1 MIRFLTIFFLL
12 SLTACSAPFIQTSEP
27 VTTTSAET
35 SISASSSPS
44 APLEQDTS
52 YLKDKWQTEQNRPQ
66 PDSAERTPS
75 DMAHEPVNE
84 KANQLTQL
92 GQYLSDTLSL
102 DHLNQW
108 LAGPP
113 AVTVHKVAQTKPL
126 PNPVEDSPKS
136 VGKSSSDCDD
146 IDCET
151 ISEHLFSAPSESQ
164 RTFQPDLWHR
174 IRKGFSL
181 NHDVKDARLQQEL
194 NWYSSH
200 PQYLERTAK
209 RAERYIHYIVEQ
221 AEEKNMPLE
230 LALLP
235 IVESAFD
242 PFAYSHGRASGI
254 WQFIPST
261 GKMYGLKQ
269 DWWYDGR
276 RDIVASTEAA
286 LSYLQSL
293 ANQFDGDWTLAL
305 ASYNSGAG
313 TVARAIRNNKKRGK
327 PVDFWSLNLPKETEA
342 YVPKLLAIAKII
354 ATPDDYNV
362 ELYPI
367 PDEPYF
373 QIVKLN
379 SQIDL
384 AHAADLAE
392 IDVDEIYMLNPG
404 FNRWATSPTGPHH
417 LAIPLEN
424 VEVFEDALTQ
434 LTPKQQLNW
443 RRYSVQSGDSLIS
456 IAKQYRTTP
465 DVIRQVNNLSGH
477 QIKIGQALLIPVAA
491 QNQDFYSFSQ
501 NNRLKKKQ
509 SLSPV
514 NKSASKLEYTVR
526 SGDTFWDLSRKYKVG
541 VRSLAKWNGM
551 APGDPLRPGQKLV
564 IWTSSSPG
572 KSGIFTGNR
581 ESKVRKV
588 VYMVRSGDSI
598 AGIAQKFNVSS
609 KNVISWNN
617 LNPKKYLKPGQKLTL
632 YVNVTGG

>member
-35 SISASSSPS
+35 SISTSSSPS
-44 APLEQDTS
+44 ARLEQDTS
-52 YLKDKWQTEQNRPQ
+52 YLKDKWQSEQNRPQ

-75 DMAHEPVNE
+75 DMAHEPANE
-84 KANQLTQL
+84 KADQLTQL

-102 DHLNQW
+102 DRLNQW

-113 AVTVHKVAQTKPL
+113 AITVPKVAQTKPL

-194 NWYSSH
+194 NWYSTH